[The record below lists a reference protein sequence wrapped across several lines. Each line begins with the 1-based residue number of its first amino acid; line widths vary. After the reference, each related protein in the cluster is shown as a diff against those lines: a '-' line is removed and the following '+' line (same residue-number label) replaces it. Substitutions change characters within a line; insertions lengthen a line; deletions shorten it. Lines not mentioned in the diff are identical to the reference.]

1 MHTANNLFI
10 KIGNLYKVFKS
21 LLKIEN
27 KISPISLHKVLCGHE
42 VNALYKNPKYIN
54 IIRTHQYLFYTSHT
68 S

>member
-10 KIGNLYKVFKS
+10 KMGNLYKVFKS

-27 KISPISLHKVLCGHE
+27 KISLHNALCGHE

-54 IIRTHQYLFYTSHT
+54 IIRTHQYLF
-68 S
+68 